1 MSCAGGPD
9 LVQDSLEFCFD
20 AINPKSYS
28 GGNII
33 QDISGNNKNGTLNG
47 TYSLTNVEGV
57 RSLLFT
63 STNSPVSNLVQ
74 NNTVNLR
81 TISIWYNRRDS
92 GFSSSYF
99 LDTRNGMSNGYI
111 WQDGFGSGSGGW
123 DTSTVYQNGRNISAG
138 IILNTLIGASSG
150 LLSVGGW
157 RNITIVNNANYN
169 CTIRFFSRYTDN
181 EVVNVAISHI
191 TAYNRALSPTEV
203 LQNYNALK
211 GRFLLT

>member
-1 MSCAGGPD
+1 MSASGGPD
-9 LVQDSLEFCFD
+9 LITNGLEFCFD

-28 GGNII
+28 GGSVIR
-33 QDISGNNKNGTLNG
+33 DISGNNKNGTLNG

-63 STNSPVSNLVQ
+63 SISSPVSNLVQ
-74 NNTVNLR
+74 GNTVDLR
-81 TISIWYNRRDS
+81 TISIWYSRRQ
-92 GFSSSYF
+92 GGLSSAYF
-99 LDTRNGMSNGYI
+99 LDARTGMSSGFI
-111 WQDGFGSGSGGW
+111 WQGGFGSGSGGW
-123 DTSTVYQNGRNISAG
+123 SQSTVYQNGRNISAG
-138 IILNTLIGASSG
+138 VNVNTLIGTSSG
-150 LLSVGGW
+150 LLSIGGW

-181 EVVNVAISHI
+181 EASDVALSHVI
-191 TAYNRALSPTEV
+191 AYNRALTQAEV